1 MARSKQTPKRKRD
14 GDDRIDDDDDGK
26 RSPLQHLS
34 ELATVELVKAD
45 LRKCRKAS
53 DELESCVSDLR
64 AELRKSQK
72 SKQLFERKFVQEE
85 TRNKKFRKTSKEINE
100 ELRKHVVELEQQ
112 YKEAVATNQKN
123 GAKYEALLK
132 ECEELK
138 SSQPHM
144 DLLGYDADPKER
156 HLNGPISGDIILWV
170 KLLGPTMGGDSS
182 QWERALPYVLLK
194 QLNWKTFKCTC
205 LTRNKDGQT
214 VDHGEET
221 IDVSSATWKFL
232 KTNGPVNGKVI
243 NLMKAYSVGVDVSA
257 SYPQWENGVEDPV
270 ILENTNEEEF
280 SPAVITFVDLDRA
293 FIHFHNKPWEY
304 FAEVGIERLIKP
316 FPNSESNCHVFKD
329 AHEHC
334 EKMKNIPPNC
344 RGKDADRII
353 RATLG
358 TGDIFR
364 GEWELCDD
372 GRVTKYNWEASLLVN
387 QDTQKVLHATFDRG
401 EHRESATLVLCEFKK
416 NEQWI
421 EFIGKST
428 SKRIQGIEEA
438 VLIGA
443 IRGDELY
450 IQDVYI
456 YDVEVIDGL
465 TMTTSTSP

>member
-1 MARSKQTPKRKRD
+1 MARPKQTPKRKRD
-14 GDDRIDDDDDGK
+14 GDDRKDDDDDGK

-72 SKQLFERKFVQEE
+72 SKQLFESKLVQEE

-100 ELRKHVVELEQQ
+100 ELRKQVVELEQQ
-112 YKEAVATNQKN
+112 YKEAVATNKKN

-214 VDHGEET
+214 VNHGEET

-387 QDTQKVLHATFDRG
+387 EDTQKVLHATFDRG

-428 SKRIQGIEEA
+428 SKRSEGIEEA

-443 IRGDELY
+443 TRGDELY
-450 IQDVYI
+450 IQLHI

-465 TMTTSTSP
+465 TMS